1 MRKGIGR
8 REFLKGMGGAG
19 AAAAMGWLRPGGA
32 GAVPGVFRWASGSE
46 ARALDP
52 ARAITTGDSLAR
64 CWANGLLR
72 FKPGSGDPSDFELD
86 LAEKWDSSNGG
97 KTFTFQ
103 LRKGVQA
110 HHGAGELTSADVK
123 WTFERLRDK
132 RLTSIFAGRYTG
144 IDGIETPDR
153 YTVRFHLKEP
163 DGLFLTKMMNFRGGY
178 ILSRGKAA
186 DDVATNYMWRPIG
199 TGPFQVVAT
208 KPKEAYILERHEK
221 YFRGTPKI
229 RRYEYLIIAD
239 INTRILGLKRGE
251 LDAIYLA
258 TLPKRLLD
266 SLKADPN
273 INVDV
278 PDSDYAASLHFNLRM
293 KPMDDIRVR
302 QAIAYA
308 INRKEIVDLFAPMA
322 RPLYSVVSPSA
333 VGGLKLEDI
342 PAGLRYEHNPGK
354 AKALLAEAGHKSGL
368 RLETAVSPL
377 PHIQRPIQVIQQHL
391 AQVGIQLKVNVVEQ
405 TIYLRGSR
413 QDKYPLVSYGGK
425 RLPHAYDH
433 LFEWYHS
440 KSDVNLPTRQ
450 TNISHYGSLVGNVD
464 KLIEEI
470 GRISDTKRQIELAKQ
485 AQLQILK
492 DLPAYPFY
500 TPLVGF
506 AHRKNVKFGFKFEDQ
521 TVYQYV
527 LDERSEVL

>member
-1 MRKGIGR
+1 VSR
-8 REFLKGMGGAG
+8 RAFLRGVGGAG
-19 AAAAMGWLRPGGA
+19 AAAALGWLRPGEA
-32 GAVPGVFRWASGSE
+32 GAAAGVFRWASGSE
-46 ARALDP
+46 ARSLDP

-72 FKPGSGDPSDFELD
+72 FKPGSGDPSEFELD
-86 LAEKWDSSNGG
+86 LAEKWDSSNAG
-97 KTFTFQ
+97 KTYTFQ

-123 WTFERLRDK
+123 WTFERLRAK
-132 RLTSIFAGRYTG
+132 PFASIFAGRYTG
-144 IDGIETPDR
+144 VDGIETPDR
-153 YTVRFHLKEP
+153 HTVVFHLKEP

-178 ILSRGKAA
+178 ILSRGKAE
-186 DDVATNYMWRPIG
+186 DDIGTNYMWRPIG
-199 TGPFQVVAT
+199 TGPFQVVEA

-229 RRYEYLIIAD
+229 RRYEFLIIPD

-258 TLPKRLLD
+258 TLPPRLLE

-273 INVDV
+273 INVDI
-278 PDSDYAASLHFNLRM
+278 PESDYAACLHFNLRM

-302 QAIAYA
+302 KAIAHA
-308 INRKEIVDLFAPMA
+308 INRKEIAELFGPMA
-322 RPLYSVVSPSA
+322 RTLYSVVSPSA
-333 VGGLKLEDI
+333 VGGLRPEEV
-342 PAGLRYEHNPGK
+342 PAELRYEHDPRK
-354 AKALLAEAGHKSGL
+354 AKALLAEAGHASGL
-368 RLETAVSPL
+368 RLETAVSAL
-377 PHIQRPIQVIQQHL
+377 PHIQRPIQVIQQQL
-391 AQVGIQLKVNVVEQ
+391 AQAGIQLQVHVVEQ

-413 QDKYPLVSYGGK
+413 EDKYPFVSYGGK
-425 RLPHAYDH
+425 RFPHAFDH
-433 LFEWYHS
+433 LSEFYHS

-464 KLIEEI
+464 KLIEEM
-470 GRISDTKRQIELAKQ
+470 GRISDAKRQRELARQ
-485 AQLQILK
+485 AQIQILK

-521 TVYQYV
+521 TVYSYYI
-527 LDERSEVL
+527 DERSEVL

>member
-1 MRKGIGR
+1 MPRGISR
-8 REFLKGMGGAG
+8 REFLKGAGGAG
-19 AAAAMGWLRPGGA
+19 AAAAMGWLRPGEA
-32 GAVPGVFRWASGSE
+32 GAIPGVFRWASGSE

-86 LAEKWDSSNGG
+86 LAEKWDSGNGG
-97 KTFTFQ
+97 KTYTFH

-110 HHGAGELTSADVK
+110 HHNMGELTSADVK
-123 WTFERLRDK
+123 WSFARLHDK
-132 RLTSIFAGRYTG
+132 RLTSIFRGRYTG
-144 IDGIETPDR
+144 IDGIETPDK

-178 ILSRGKAA
+178 ILSRAGAT
-186 DDVATNYMWRPIG
+186 DDVGTNYMWRPIG
-199 TGPFQVVAT
+199 TGPFQVVQA
-208 KPKEAYILERHEK
+208 KPKEAYILEHHEK
-221 YFRGTPKI
+221 YFRGAPKI
-229 RRYEYLIIAD
+229 KRYEYRIIAD
-239 INTRILGLKRGE
+239 INTRILALKRGE

-266 SLKADPN
+266 ALQADPN
-273 INVDV
+273 VVVEI

-302 QAIAYA
+302 KAIAHA
-308 INRKEIVDLFAPMA
+308 INRKEIVDLFHPMA
-322 RPLYSVVSPSA
+322 RALYSVVSPSA
-333 VGGLKLEDI
+333 VGGLKPEEVPEELKYNYDPQE
-342 PAGLRYEHNPGK
+342 ARK
-354 AKALLAEAGHKSGL
+354 LLAEAGHRSGL

-405 TIYLRGSR
+405 TVYLRGSR
-413 QDKYPLVSYGGK
+413 EDKYPLVSYGGK
-425 RLPHAYDH
+425 RFPHAYDH

-440 KSDVNLPTRQ
+440 KSDVKLPTRQ
-450 TNISHYGSLVGNVD
+450 TNISHYGNMVGNVD

-470 GRISDTKRQIELAKQ
+470 GRIGDQKRQIGLAKQ

-506 AHRKNVKFGFKFEDQ
+506 ARRKNVDFGFKFNDQ

-527 LDERSEVL
+527 LDERSQVL

>member
-1 MRKGIGR
+1 MPKGISR
-8 REFLKGMGGAG
+8 REFLKG
-19 AAAAMGWLRPGGA
+19 AAAMGAAATMGGLRA
-32 GAVPGVFRWASGSE
+32 EEARAAKGVFLWANGSE
-46 ARALDP
+46 ARSLDP

-64 CWANGLLR
+64 SWANGLLR
-72 FKPGSGDPSDFELD
+72 FKPGLGDPSAYELD

-97 KTFTFQ
+97 KTYTFQ

-123 WTFERLRDK
+123 WSLERLRDK
-132 RLTSIFAGRYTG
+132 RLTSIFRGRYEG
-144 IDGIETPDR
+144 IDGIETPDK

-163 DGLFLTKMMNFRGGY
+163 DGLFLSKMMNFRGGY
-178 ILSRGKAA
+178 ILSRGKAT
-186 DDVATNYMWRPIG
+186 DDVGTNYMWSPVG
-199 TGPFQVVAT
+199 TGPFQVVQV
-208 KPKEAYILERHEK
+208 KPKEAYIFERHEK

-229 RRYEYLIIAD
+229 RRYEFRIIPD
-239 INTRILGLKRGE
+239 INTRILGLRRGE

-266 SLKADPN
+266 SLKSDPN
-273 INVDV
+273 ISVDI

-302 QAIAYA
+302 KAIAYA
-308 INRKEIVDLFAPMA
+308 INRKEIADLFRPMA
-322 RPLYSVVSPSA
+322 RELYSVIAPA
-333 VGGLKLEDI
+333 CVGGLKPEEV
-342 PAGLRYEHNPGK
+342 PAELRYDYDPNK
-354 AKALLAEAGHKSGL
+354 AKALLAEAGYRSGL
-368 RLETAVSPL
+368 QLETAVSPL

-413 QDKYPLVSYGGK
+413 QDKYPFVSYGGK
-425 RLPHAYDH
+425 RFPHAYDH

-440 KSDVNLPTRQ
+440 KSDVTLPTRQ
-450 TNISHYGSLVGNVD
+450 TNISHYGNIGGSVD
-464 KLIEEI
+464 KLIEEM
-470 GRISDTKRQIELAKQ
+470 GRISDTKRQVELAKQ
-485 AQLQILK
+485 AQIQILK

-506 AHRKNVKFGFKFEDQ
+506 AHRKNVKFGFKFEDS
-521 TVYQYV
+521 TVFSYYITEQ
-527 LDERSEVL
+527 SEVA